1 MIIKHWFYNT
11 DIHFTMWDF
20 THLLT
25 IILIGFAIVCLFV
38 FRNNLKK
45 YRNTLR
51 ITIGV
56 TLLLSRLTLDAW
68 YIFTGNWDVR
78 SSLPLELCSIAS
90 ILAGI
95 MLLMKNRF
103 LFEILY
109 FIGIGGALQAI
120 ITPELYFGF
129 PQFRYIQFFLD
140 HALLIIAPL
149 LMIALFHYTITF
161 KSLVKAFITINVI
174 AAIVFPINLLLDA
187 NYMFLSHKP
196 SSASLLDLLGPY
208 PIYFISLEFIVI
220 AMFLILYIPFT
231 IKRQ

>member
-1 MIIKHWFYNT
+1 MSNWFYNT
-11 DIHFTMWDF
+11 NTPFTMWDI
-20 THLLT
+20 THLIT
-25 IILIGFAIVCLFV
+25 IVLIGFCIICLFV
-38 FRNNLKK
+38 FRDNLKK

-56 TLLLSRLTLDAW
+56 TLLLSRMTLDTW
-68 YIFTGNWDVR
+68 YIVTGNWDVR
-78 SSLPLELCSIAS
+78 SSLPFELCSIAS

-95 MLLMKNRF
+95 MLLTKNRF
-103 LFEILY
+103 LCEILY
-109 FIGIGGALQAI
+109 FIGIAGALQAI
-120 ITPELYFGF
+120 ITPELFFGF

-140 HALLIIAPL
+140 HGLLILAPL
-149 LMIALFHYTITF
+149 YMIALYDYKITF
-161 KSLVKAFITINVI
+161 RSLVKAFISINVI

-208 PIYFISLEFIVI
+208 PIYFISLEFIAI
-220 AMFLILYIPFT
+220 AMFLILYIPFA